1 MATRD
6 DFYTYAIAG
15 LEAEIARL
23 QRMLAD
29 LRKGRRQ
36 LSAPSESAT
45 RVNDKPGRPRRTK
58 RKFTKAQRAEIS
70 ERMQRYWARRKKR

>member
-6 DFYTYAIAG
+6 DLHTYAIAG

-36 LSAPSESAT
+36 QSASSESAT
-45 RVNDKPGRPRRTK
+45 RVNDKPGRTK

-70 ERMQRYWARRKKR
+70 ERMQRYWTQRKKR